1 MQISFVQWSL
11 KCGHQ
16 TTKLSC
22 TKWDN
27 CTRLHW
33 YICEAYIGRYMG
45 HALMMSPMF
54 RLLACKHLLISLL
67 TWERWMCETIFMV
80 IRPIAA
86 EIFQWDNRNVNLLVM
101 REKARK
107 WSAGFV
113 FWGSRM
119 TSFFF
124 MAIPQIVFEISYF
137 SLKQSSG
144 LISPTDIHRATQAAR
159 LKPPR

>member
-124 MAIPQIVFEISYF
+124 MAITQIVVEISYF
-137 SLKQSSG
+137 SLKQSSE

>member
-124 MAIPQIVFEISYF
+124 MAIPQIVVEISYF

>member
-124 MAIPQIVFEISYF
+124 MAITQIVVEISYF

>member
-86 EIFQWDNRNVNLLVM
+86 EIFQWNNRNVNLLVM

-124 MAIPQIVFEISYF
+124 MAITQIVVEISYF